1 MLIEVRANLFALS
14 FYIVTALFLLIG
26 SPLLFAPRNWAM
38 AGLRMHAR
46 ACLLLLKVIAGTR
59 YEVRGLENLPDRPC
73 LVVAKH
79 QSAWETFALIP
90 LLKDPAIVLKFELT
104 RIPLYGWFCRKFEH
118 VLVDRAAGA
127 RALKDMV
134 RTAKMRVDEERQIL
148 IFAEGTRQVPGA
160 PPDYKPG
167 FVALYD
173 GLGIPAVPLA
183 LNSGVF
189 WPARSAKAYSGTI
202 VVDIG
207 PAVPPGLDRKLVK
220 KQLIAEIE
228 ARTDAL
234 LREANGTKPT
244 PTGSCSSTTEA

>member
-1 MLIEVRANLFALS
+1 MLTEVRANLFAIS
-14 FYIVTALFLLIG
+14 FYIVTALFLIIG
-26 SPLLFAPRNWAM
+26 SPLLLAPRSWAM
-38 AGLRMHAR
+38 AGLRTHAR
-46 ACLLLLKVIAGTR
+46 ACLLLLKVVAGTR
-59 YEVRGLENLPDRPC
+59 YEVRGRENLPDSPC

-90 LLKDPAIVLKFELT
+90 LLKDPAIVLKSELT

-134 RTAKMRVDEERQIL
+134 RTAKTRVNEGRQIL

-160 PPDYKPG
+160 PADYKPG

-173 GLGIPAVPLA
+173 GLGIPAFPLA

-189 WPARSAKAYSGTI
+189 WPARSSKAYPGTI
-202 VVDIG
+202 IVDIG
-207 PAVPPGLDRKLVK
+207 PAVPPGQDRKIVK

-228 ARTDAL
+228 TRTDAL
-234 LREANGTKPT
+234 LNIASGMERAP
-244 PTGSCSSTTEA
+244 SRARSSITEA